1 MNLPGIT
8 LPVELSREQ
17 RIWLDMTRITLLEI
31 RALEDANL
39 PRARDLANIFHG
51 VPTALF
57 LEPEA
62 WEAHKRI
69 LFDRAKAAG
78 VEDFI
83 RRDLEHITR
92 TLK

>member
-1 MNLPGIT
+1 MT
-8 LPVELSREQ
+8 VELSREQ
-17 RIWLDMTRITLLEI
+17 RIWLEMIRIALLEI

-51 VPTALF
+51 VPAALF

-62 WEAHKRI
+62 WEAHKQV
-69 LFDRAKAAG
+69 LFGRAKAVG
-78 VEDFI
+78 LEDFI
-83 RRDLEHITR
+83 RRDLEHLAR